1 MYSYIYIQCI
11 VVHLIDENMVTKG
24 SIGDSGGSS
33 SAGLIGGIVGG
44 VTVLMIALVITVLLL
59 IIYKMVANRNSGSFS
74 PDLEKVSHT
83 LFEA

>member
-1 MYSYIYIQCI
+1 M
-11 VVHLIDENMVTKG
+11 VDENMVTKG

-44 VTVLMIALVITVLLL
+44 VTVLIIVFAVIVM

-74 PDLEKVSHT
+74 PDLEKVHKSN
-83 LFEA
+83 LV